1 MGTTGT
7 TGGPGATTAGGT
19 ARASATIARPG
30 EGEYAPFYAGYVG
43 LVPETDILAVLD
55 RQAGELREL
64 AASVPADRETYR
76 YGEGKWSVREVFG
89 HLVDG
94 ERVFGYRAFC
104 IGRGERAGLPSFD
117 ENQYVAEAR
126 SNGIPL
132 RELADEL
139 ALVRESNLAFL
150 RRLEPREW
158 ERAGTASGKPIT
170 VRALAWVMAGH
181 PRHHVRILR
190 ERYGLR

>member
-7 TGGPGATTAGGT
+7 TGGTTGT
-19 ARASATIARPG
+19 PRASAAIARPG
-30 EGEYAPFYAGYVG
+30 EGEYAPFYAGYVA
-43 LVPETDILAVLD
+43 LVPESDILAVLE

-64 AASVPADRETYR
+64 AASVPEARETYR
-76 YGEGKWSVREVFG
+76 YGEGKWSVREVLG

-104 IGRGERAGLPSFD
+104 ISRGERAGLPSFD
-117 ENQYVAEAR
+117 ENHYVAQAR
-126 SNGIPL
+126 SNAIPL
-132 RELADEL
+132 AEIADEL

-158 ERAGTASGKPIT
+158 ERAGTASGKTVT

>member
-7 TGGPGATTAGGT
+7 TGGTTAGSSGT
-19 ARASATIARPG
+19 ARASASIARPG
-30 EGEYAPFYAGYVG
+30 EGEYAPFYAEYVA
-43 LVPETDILAVLD
+43 LVPETDILAVLE

-64 AASVPADRETYR
+64 AASVPADRETLR
-76 YGEGKWSVREVFG
+76 YAEGKWSVREIFG
-89 HLVDG
+89 HLADG

-104 IGRGERAGLPSFD
+104 ISRGEQAGLPSFD
-117 ENQYVAEAR
+117 ENEYVAQAR
-126 SNGIPL
+126 SNAIPL

-139 ALVRESNLAFL
+139 ALVRDSSLAFL

-158 ERAGTASGKPIT
+158 ERTGTASDNPIT
-170 VRALAWVMAGH
+170 VRAIAWVMAGH

-190 ERYGLR
+190 ERYGLL

>member
-1 MGTTGT
+1 MG
-7 TGGPGATTAGGT
+7 ARTTAG
-19 ARASATIARPG
+19 TIARPG
-30 EGEYAPFYAGYVG
+30 EDEYAPFYAGYVG
-43 LVPETDILAVLD
+43 LVPETDILAVLE
-55 RQAGELREL
+55 RQAAELREL
-64 AASVPADRETYR
+64 AAFVPADRETYR
-76 YGEGKWSVREVFG
+76 YAEGKWSVREVLG

-104 IGRGERAGLPSFD
+104 ISRGERAGLPSFD
-117 ENQYVAEAR
+117 ENRYVAEAR
-126 SNGIPL
+126 SNAIPV
-132 RELADEL
+132 RELAGEI

-158 ERAGTASGKPIT
+158 KSAGTASGKPIT

-181 PRHHVRILR
+181 PRHHARILR